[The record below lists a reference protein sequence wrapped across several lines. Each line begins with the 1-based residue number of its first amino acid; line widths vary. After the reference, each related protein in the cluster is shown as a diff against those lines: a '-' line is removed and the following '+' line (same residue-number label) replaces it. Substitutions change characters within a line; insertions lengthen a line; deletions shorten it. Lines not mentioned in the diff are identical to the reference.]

1 MEPNILEIYYRDR
14 EAANKVTQ
22 EILTRLDNHDH
33 AISSFNKT
41 NEDMQEVLG
50 YFLAAKGGFTVL
62 TWVGKLCKIL
72 WAPAALGIAIYVY
85 VHTGRWEMKL

>member
-22 EILTRLDNHDH
+22 EILTRLDNHEH

-62 TWVGKLCKIL
+62 SWIGKAAKWLWPPIAVLVAIVVYIKSGEWKINL
-72 WAPAALGIAIYVY
+72 
-85 VHTGRWEMKL
+85 